1 MKLISSRSMVVK
13 VLSLLIVIGL
23 LLFSYRYV
31 KNASWWAQYPANK
44 HYYNNG
50 HLISSGKIYDRSNN
64 ILYEV
69 VDGKTYFNE
78 SKRVRT
84 AVMHTTGDLYGNV
97 ATGAQ
102 VAFGDFLTGWDL
114 LNGAFAHDKDGGNDL
129 KLTIDSNLS
138 AEAYEL
144 LNGRKGAV
152 GVYNYKTGEIITM
165 ASSPSFDPQNSVN
178 IEENPEMYEGVYI
191 NRFLSASFTP
201 GSVFKLITAAA
212 AIDNIDDIES
222 KAFHCSGEY
231 NINGDV
237 VTCLSAHGDIDFK
250 DALAVSCNCAFA
262 EISLELGGAAL
273 QEYAEKVGF
282 NSSLKVDGIETA
294 KSVINARNAVGADL
308 AWAGIGQYTDLVNPL
323 NFMAYVG
330 AIANDGVMVYPKI
343 IKNNNFPSFMKHC
356 LAGDEKRILPHD
368 TAVKLK
374 SMMRNNV
381 QAVYG
386 EKKYEGLNLAAK
398 SGTAEV
404 GEGKVPHSW
413 FVGFMDREDCPLAFV
428 VVIENG
434 GIGSR
439 AAGSVAGKVLRS
451 AMEAMKLEQQP

>member
-1 MKLISSRSMVVK
+1 MKLISNRSKVVM
-13 VLSLLIVIGL
+13 VLSLLIVFGL
-23 LLFSYRYV
+23 LFFSCKYE
-31 KNASWWAQYPANK
+31 KNASWWVQYPTNK

-50 HLISSGKIYDRSNN
+50 RLISSGKIYDRSNN
-64 ILYEV
+64 ILYETS
-69 VDGKTYFNE
+69 DGKVYFNE
-78 SKRVRT
+78 NKTVRT
-84 AVMHTTGDLYGNV
+84 AVMHATGDLYGNV

-102 VAFGDFLTGWDL
+102 VAFGDSLTGWDF
-114 LNGAFAHDKDGGNDL
+114 LNGAFALNRDSGGNDL
-129 KLTIDSNLS
+129 TLTIDSNLS

-152 GVYNYKTGEIITM
+152 GVYNYKTGEIITI
-165 ASSPSFDPQNSVN
+165 ASSPSYDPQNPVN

-191 NRFLSASFTP
+191 NRLLSASFTP
-201 GSVFKLITAAA
+201 GSVFKLVTAAA
-212 AIDNIDDIES
+212 AIDNIDDIENRV
-222 KAFHCSGEY
+222 FHCDGEY
-231 NINGDV
+231 TINGDV
-237 VTCLSAHGDIDFK
+237 VTCPQAHGDINFH

-262 EISLELGGAAL
+262 EISLELGGTVL

-294 KSVINARNAVGADL
+294 KSEINAENAAGADL
-308 AWAGIGQYTDLVNPL
+308 AWAGIGQYTDLANPL

-343 IKNNNFPSFMKHC
+343 IKDNNFISYIKHY
-356 LAGDEKRILPHD
+356 LVRNEKRILSYD

-374 SMMRNNV
+374 GMMRNNV
-381 QAVYG
+381 RTVYG
-386 EKKYEGLNLAAK
+386 ENKYEGLELAAK

-404 GEGKVPHSW
+404 GEGKTPHSW

-451 AMEAMKLEQQP
+451 AMEAMKLEQ